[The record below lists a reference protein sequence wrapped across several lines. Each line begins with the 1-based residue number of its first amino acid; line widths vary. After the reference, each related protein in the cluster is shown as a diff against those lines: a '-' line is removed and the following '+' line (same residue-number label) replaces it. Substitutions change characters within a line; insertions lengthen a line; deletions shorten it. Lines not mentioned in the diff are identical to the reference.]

1 VSVSSLL
8 DAIVGHRAQL
18 EQLKRLV
25 DNNSTPHALMF
36 VGQSGIGKR
45 VIALAFAAAL
55 LGRKKES
62 KRASSLPEVQ
72 TERLIISGNHPDLHF
87 VHRSAE
93 KKDLPVDA
101 IRGLCGAL
109 QLKPYCSGCSVAI
122 IDNAHEMSI
131 GASNALLMT
140 LEEPPRN
147 TYLILVTASPQVL
160 PETIVSRCQLLHF
173 GELSTEEIEQILQRT
188 VGQDSLK
195 PDLLKRLSAYAGT
208 SLTPLGLSDH
218 INPITSS
225 VTDKEAVLEHLN
237 DLLSH
242 VKTLDRQLA
251 PLFEE
256 KECGKTLISYA
267 VALAASLS
275 AEKESLPIAWYT
287 LNARIRQKLRE
298 SKPEHP
304 SAAWAEALLASLDA
318 EQLVRQRNLSPQ
330 LQLSSVLLRIAEH
343 C

>member
-1 VSVSSLL
+1 VSVLTLL
-8 DAIVGHRAQL
+8 DAIVGHQAQI
-18 EQLKRLV
+18 EQLKRLA
-25 DNNSTPHALMF
+25 DNNSAPHALMF
-36 VGQSGIGKR
+36 VGRSGIGKR
-45 VIALAFAAAL
+45 SAALAFAAAL

-62 KRASSLPEVQ
+62 RRAGSPPEVQ
-72 TERLIISGNHPDLHF
+72 SEKLILSGSHPDLHF
-87 VHRSAE
+87 VHRSAD

-101 IRGLCGAL
+101 IRGLCSSL

-147 TYLILVTASPQVL
+147 TYLILVTDSPQVL

-173 GELSTEEIEQILQRT
+173 GELSTEEIEQIVQRT

-195 PDLLKRLSAYAGT
+195 PELLKRLSAYAGA
-208 SLTPLGLSDH
+208 SLAPLGLSDH

-225 VTDKEAVLEHLN
+225 VTDKDAVLEHLS

-251 PLFEE
+251 PLFED
-256 KECGKTLISYA
+256 KEGGKNLVSYA

-287 LNARIRQKLRE
+287 LNARIRQKLRD
-298 SKPEHP
+298 SKAEQPRTV
-304 SAAWAEALLASLDA
+304 WAEALLASLDA

-330 LQLSSVLLRIAEH
+330 LQLSSVLVHIAERG
-343 C
+343 